1 VAANAPL
8 RRAVSDLGVAVD
20 VPPPELCTDN
30 AAMIASAARFVD
42 PLRYPTYLGLDV
54 YASGETPA
62 PESGA
67 SPEVGETPAAA

>member
-1 VAANAPL
+1 
-8 RRAVSDLGVAVD
+8 
-20 VPPPELCTDN
+20 
-30 AAMIASAARFVD
+30 MIASAGRFVE